1 MVKLKL
7 KKKFRIFSILL
18 FIMGMILIGGCVVFM
33 YLSSPVDKNSN
44 AVIEIEITSGSSTS
58 AIAKTLKERNL
69 IRSEFIFKLVAKF
82 HTNKTLKATVYD
94 LKKSMSTEEIVETLT
109 EGNTYNPNAIRITF
123 NEGETV
129 KKYAEKI
136 ANNTNNNYEAVMS
149 KLSDETYLDNLIAK
163 YWFLADEIKN
173 EDIYVSLEGY
183 LSPNTYEFHSK
194 EVTVEEII
202 EVMLD
207 QTEKELETYKADIEK
222 SDWSVHQYLSLASM
236 LELEG
241 TNSKN
246 RKMIA
251 GVFYNR
257 LNLGMNLGSDVTTYY
272 AFDEEM
278 NKDLTAKQF
287 STSNPYNTRASDMG
301 GKLPVGPICNP
312 SVSAIEASINP
323 TENDY
328 LFFVADKHGKI
339 YYTKTEKEHLNK
351 VAEIKEK
358 GDWIW

>member
-7 KKKFRIFSILL
+7 KKKIRLFGILL
-18 FIMGMILIGGCVVFM
+18 FIMGMILIGGCIAFM

-44 AVIEIEITSGSSTS
+44 AVIEVEIVSGSSTS

-69 IRSEFIFKLVAKF
+69 IRSELVFKLVAKF
-82 HTNKTLKATVYD
+82 HTDKTLKATVYD
-94 LKKSMSTEEIVETLT
+94 LKKSMSAEEIVEILT

-129 KKYAEKI
+129 KKYVEKI

-149 KLSDETYLDNLIAK
+149 KLADETYLNSLIAK
-163 YWFLADEIKN
+163 YWFLTDEIKN

-207 QTEKELETYKADIEK
+207 QTAKELETYKVDIEK
-222 SDWSVHQYLSLASM
+222 SNWSVHQYLSLASM

-251 GVFYNR
+251 GIFYNR

-278 NKDLTAKQF
+278 TKDLTAKQF
-287 STSNPYNTRASDMG
+287 STSNPYNTRASNMG